1 MLTLRFRP
9 QDAAAE
15 GYRREKHVMAAKL
28 EQFFL
33 RTNQVLI
40 GVMMAIM
47 FALVFIN
54 VVTRY
59 VFGFSFATA
68 EEISTFL
75 MIWITYIGA
84 GLALREGRL
93 AAIDLFQDML
103 PQKARRF
110 VRVLLGLTILVF
122 FGILAYYGMKMVR
135 FGWSQETWA
144 TQIPRGIPYLAVP
157 IGAVVFGLHLILM
170 FREWM
175 DRSWSESP
183 VDEDMD
189 AITDEAS

>member
-1 MLTLRFRP
+1 ML
-9 QDAAAE
+9 
-15 GYRREKHVMAAKL
+15 AKL
-28 EQFFL
+28 EHLFL

-40 GVMMAIM
+40 GVMMGVM
-47 FALVFIN
+47 FILVFVN

-59 VFGFSFATA
+59 IFGLSFATT

-93 AAIDLFQDML
+93 AAIDLFQDKIPPIPRRLFRAML
-103 PQKARRF
+103 GG
-110 VRVLLGLTILVF
+110 VILLF
-122 FGILAYYGMKMVR
+122 FAFLAYYGARMVQ

-157 IGAVVFGLHLILM
+157 IGSVVFGLHLVLM
-170 FREWM
+170 FREWV
-175 DRSWSESP
+175 DKEWFEST
-183 VDEDMD
+183 VKDE
-189 AITDEAS
+189 TDKIEG